1 MPHAVPSLYPP
12 WIISYINKVPLNF
25 RISFSFLFS
34 CKRRDCLQKSLGMS
48 KLTLKMDLWKVEKDG
63 ALRVQLVP
71 TRESQGQAVAPLRQ
85 QPLLSR
91 RMRQLLYRW
100 AQCSASWPYLEWNCW
115 PVLAGLFWRRRLE
128 KWALR
133 SLAKKRLKRIT
144 KVWHDFFLPGILS
157 NFV

>member
-1 MPHAVPSLYPP
+1 
-12 WIISYINKVPLNF
+12 
-25 RISFSFLFS
+25 
-34 CKRRDCLQKSLGMS
+34 MS

-144 KVWHDFFLPGILS
+144 KVWHDFFLRGTLS
-157 NFV
+157 NFVQLKISMAGTKFLFVFIVFRPSVVFCDGTSGKN